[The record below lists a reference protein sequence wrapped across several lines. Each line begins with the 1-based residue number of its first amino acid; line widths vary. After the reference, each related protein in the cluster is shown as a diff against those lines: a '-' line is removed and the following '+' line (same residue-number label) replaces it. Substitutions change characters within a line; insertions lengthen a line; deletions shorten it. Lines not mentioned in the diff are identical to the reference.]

1 MGARYFLAAFFGLC
15 LSVFAEPVQLNLDG
29 REVDIMFYYEGS
41 PHQTYRRK
49 AVIDGDT
56 IVLDF
61 DDVNDS
67 APFFI
72 PGAEQSDDQVRL
84 AIGDSLIS
92 GTYKKGRRISLPTTP
107 AQLGGKEVAVRI
119 FRDWADHPE
128 NYERGT
134 AKVFGKTIKLDFEGV
149 DDSAFVAIFGAD
161 QQDEQIRKLI
171 GASTVWGW
179 LYKPGCEIRLP
190 DKAAADANEYHWT
203 FVDALGEPIG
213 PGRAQMYIGHRDAK
227 IPVDSG
233 PVNERG
239 EFTTAFNIS
248 SRDAQVERA
257 IFVSTYKYFVFS
269 HPQYGVCEM
278 KLGGSHRRSFGGV
291 VVTPFVPAGSQADER
306 CVRGRV
312 VDAEGNPIAGALV
325 ELRGIQPLGGEYVR
339 PCQKCAV
346 RTDQAGFFRAYLPVD
361 IETERI
367 GWLVP
372 PNATYL
378 LRILPP
384 GQPGFEAR
392 TARVSNTKEET
403 IVLERGERYFHTFA
417 FEDENGLITDRLM
430 LYQAHIRISRPD
442 DPDIFL
448 AYDDFKNGGMFP
460 AGTYRAWMPRKGMDA
475 DYIFEPIE
483 VTADSPE
490 KLVFKPPAADKV
502 YYGRVVDGITGEPI
516 EGAFVVDC
524 IGSSSGRN
532 LSMLTDEQWA
542 ALDELPSEVAR
553 RDKDYSKILDSI
565 CYIFSKLVRTDS
577 DGRFEL
583 RIPKDQSF
591 NKIVIFNRNYLTVIT
606 DRRKCK
612 SEGDCRYAVPL
623 TRLFPAAKVTIETC
637 ADDPED
643 DRHPALWAECIID
656 RKNNPAWVHRLLS
669 AWDVEGSTY
678 MDDIRN
684 DFLIHLNTKL
694 SFPVPAGLNISLQLR
709 PRYGEQEKRWSPVTI
724 AEHVNLEQ
732 GQVFDA
738 GRVKIEPAFE
748 VLAMVVNSQQEPIEG
763 VPVIARDQYGQA
775 ISNTDENGVALF
787 RLARDSAGEFAVEHK
802 DEARTGPLLKES
814 VAYKLLSPDDA
825 NNVYTLQLSDEMME
839 SLFGGD
845 MQ

>member
-1 MGARYFLAAFFGLC
+1 MGARYFLVAFFVSC

-29 REVDIMFYYEGS
+29 REVDIMF
-41 PHQTYRRK
+41 HQENSHQKYWRK
-49 AVIDGDT
+49 AVIRGNT
-56 IVLDF
+56 IILDF

-67 APFFI
+67 AYFLI
-72 PGAEQSDDQVRL
+72 SGKEQSDDQVRL
-84 AIGDSLIS
+84 ALGDSFIHER
-92 GTYKKGRRISLPTTP
+92 YKKGRRISLPTTP
-107 AQLGGKEVAVRI
+107 AGLGGKEVAVRI
-119 FRDWADHPE
+119 FRDWADHPD
-128 NYERGT
+128 NYQPGT
-134 AKVFGKTIKLDFEGV
+134 AKVFGKTVRLDFEGV

-171 GASTVWGW
+171 GAGTVWGW
-179 LYKPGCEIRLP
+179 LYRPGYEIRLP
-190 DKAAADANEYHWT
+190 DEAAADVNEYHWT

-213 PGRAQMYIGHRDAK
+213 PGTAQLYIGHQGAK
-227 IPVDSG
+227 VLVDSG

-248 SRDAQVERA
+248 SRRAQIA
-257 IFVSTYKYFVFS
+257 MGSFGSTYKYFVFS
-269 HPQYGVCEM
+269 HPQYGICEM
-278 KLGGSHRRSFGGV
+278 KLYHSHFKRFGRV
-291 VVTPFVPAGSQADER
+291 VITPFVPRDSQADER

-312 VDAEGNPIAGALV
+312 VDAQGNPVAGALV
-325 ELRGIQPLGGEYVR
+325 ELRGILPLGGERVH
-339 PCQKCAV
+339 PCQNCAV
-346 RTDQAGFFRAYLPVD
+346 RTDQAGSFRAYLPVD

-367 GWLVP
+367 GLLVP

-384 GQPGFEAR
+384 GQPRFEAH

-403 IVLERGERYFHTFA
+403 IVLQRGQRYFHKFA

-430 LYQAHIRISRPD
+430 LYQTYIKLSRPNK
-442 DPDIFL
+442 PNIL
-448 AYDDFKNGGMFP
+448 LHYDDFKNGGLFP
-460 AGTYRAWMPRKGMDA
+460 AGTYRARMRRKDMISDC
-475 DYIFEPIE
+475 IFEPIE

-490 KLVFKPPAADKV
+490 KLVFKLPAADKV
-502 YYGRVVDGITGEPI
+502 YYGRVVHGITGEPI
-516 EGAFVVDC
+516 EGAFVVDS
-524 IGSSSGRN
+524 IGTGSGRN
-532 LSMLTDEQWA
+532 PSMLTDEQWA
-542 ALDELPSEVAR
+542 ALDELPSEVAG
-553 RDKDYSKILDSI
+553 KDEHYSKILNSI
-565 CYIFSKLVRTDS
+565 CYIFSKLVRTNS

-583 RIPKDQSF
+583 TIPKDKSF
-591 NKIVIFNRNYLTVIT
+591 SKIVIFSQDYLTVIT

-612 SEGDCRYAVPL
+612 SEGDYRYAVPL
-623 TRLFPAAKVTIETC
+623 TRLFPAAKVTIETY

-669 AWDVEGSTY
+669 AWDVEGYTD
-678 MDDIRN
+678 MDDILN

-732 GQVFDA
+732 GRVFDA

-748 VLAMVVNSQQEPIEG
+748 VLAMVVNSHQEPVEG
-763 VPVIARDQYGQA
+763 IPVIARDQYGQT

-802 DEARTGPLLKES
+802 DAAMPLLKES
-814 VAYKLLSPDDA
+814 ITYKLLSPEDA
-825 NNVYTLQLSDEMME
+825 NNVYTLQLSDEMLRCL
-839 SLFGGD
+839 S
-845 MQ
+845 Q